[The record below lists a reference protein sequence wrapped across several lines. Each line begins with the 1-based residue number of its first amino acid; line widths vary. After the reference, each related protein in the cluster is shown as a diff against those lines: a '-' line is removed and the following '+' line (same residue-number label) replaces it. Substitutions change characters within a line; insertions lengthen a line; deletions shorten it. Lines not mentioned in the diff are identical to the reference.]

1 MVELE
6 VEDYNELFDWFTL
19 IMGRNPKNITSQ
31 AKSTFWKL
39 KFLSDD
45 KIKEEGYDT
54 DEDEDES
61 K

>member
-1 MVELE
+1 MVKLE
-6 VEDYNELFDWFTL
+6 IEDYSELFDWFTL
-19 IMGRNPKNITSQ
+19 AFGKIPKKITPQ

-45 KIKEEGYDT
+45 EIKEVEED
-54 DEDEDES
+54 DEDE

>member
-6 VEDYNELFDWFTL
+6 IEDYSELFDWFTL
-19 IMGRNPKNITSQ
+19 CFGKKPDKITSQ

-45 KIKEEGYDT
+45 KIKEE
-54 DEDEDES
+54 DEKEDDE
-61 K
+61 

>member
-6 VEDYNELFDWFTL
+6 IEDYSELFDWFTL
-19 IMGRNPKNITSQ
+19 CFGKKPDKITSQ

-45 KIKEEGYDT
+45 KIKEEEEEEKD
-54 DEDEDES
+54 DE
-61 K
+61 

>member
-6 VEDYNELFDWFTL
+6 IEDYSELFDWFTL
-19 IMGRNPKNITSQ
+19 AFGKKKKSDITSQ

-45 KIKEEGYDT
+45 KIKDET
-54 DEDEDES
+54 DETET
-61 K
+61 